1 MEEIYSKGN
10 VIKSFFWKLLER
22 FSVQGLSLCITLV
35 LARILSPSDYGT
47 VAIITVFVNLANV
60 IIDGGLNTA
69 LIQKKDTD
77 SLDYSTIFFSSIL
90 LSIVLYALLYVTS
103 PWIAEFY
110 DIPELVDMIRILGV
124 ILVFEAVNSIQRAY
138 VSKMMLFRKLFYSSF
153 FALLVSGSLGIYMA
167 LNDYGV
173 WALIS
178 QQMTCVLVTIIIMWF
193 TIKWRPILAFSFERF
208 KKLFD
213 YGWKIF
219 GLNFITTLYL
229 NIRSL
234 IIGKFYSP
242 ADLAFF
248 ERGHTLSSMVVQ
260 NINTSLQ
267 TILFPVLSNS
277 QNDKVRIKSLV
288 RRSTGMTCLL
298 IFPAL
303 IGLISIAK
311 PLVLLIL
318 TEKWLPAVAYIQ
330 IYSIAYMLFPVQV
343 ANMEAI
349 KAMGYSGISLKLEII
364 KKVIETTIL
373 IISVFMGVIAIAWGV
388 VFFNFVCLF
397 INLYPSKKYLDYGV
411 FEQVKDIIPTFLC
424 AIMMGFSIYWIQ
436 YLPIHLLFI
445 LMLQMIMG
453 VLVFG
458 LFCYLSKNES
468 FLYVKSLITEK
479 LKRK

>member
-124 ILVFEAVNSIQRAY
+124 ILVFESVNSIQRAY

-373 IISVFMGVIAIAWGV
+373 IISVFMGVIAIVWGV

-436 YLPIHLLFI
+436 YLPIHLLLI

>member
-90 LSIVLYALLYVTS
+90 LSIVLYALLYLTS

-373 IISVFMGVIAIAWGV
+373 IISVFMGVIAIVWGV

-436 YLPIHLLFI
+436 YLPIHLLLI

>member
-373 IISVFMGVIAIAWGV
+373 IISVFMGVIAIVWGV

-436 YLPIHLLFI
+436 YLPIHLLLI
-445 LMLQMIMG
+445 LMLQTIMG

-458 LFCYLSKNES
+458 IFCYLSKNES

>member
-349 KAMGYSGISLKLEII
+349 KAMGYS
-364 KKVIETTIL
+364 
-373 IISVFMGVIAIAWGV
+373 
-388 VFFNFVCLF
+388 
-397 INLYPSKKYLDYGV
+397 
-411 FEQVKDIIPTFLC
+411 
-424 AIMMGFSIYWIQ
+424 
-436 YLPIHLLFI
+436 
-445 LMLQMIMG
+445 
-453 VLVFG
+453 
-458 LFCYLSKNES
+458 
-468 FLYVKSLITEK
+468 
-479 LKRK
+479 

>member
-318 TEKWLPAVAYIQ
+318 TEKWLPVVAYIQ

-373 IISVFMGVIAIAWGV
+373 IISVFMGVIAIVWGV

-436 YLPIHLLFI
+436 YLPIHLLLI

>member
-35 LARILSPSDYGT
+35 LARILSTSDYGT

-373 IISVFMGVIAIAWGV
+373 IISVFMGVIAIVWGV

-436 YLPIHLLFI
+436 YLPIHLLLI

>member
-103 PWIAEFY
+103 SWIAEFY

-373 IISVFMGVIAIAWGV
+373 IISVFMGVIAIVWGV

-436 YLPIHLLFI
+436 YLPIHLLLI

>member
-373 IISVFMGVIAIAWGV
+373 IISVFMGVIAIVWGV

-436 YLPIHLLFI
+436 YLPIHLLLI

>member
-373 IISVFMGVIAIAWGV
+373 IISVFMGVIAIVWGV

-424 AIMMGFSIYWIQ
+424 AIIMGFSIYWIQ
-436 YLPIHLLFI
+436 YLPIHLLLI

>member
-173 WALIS
+173 WALFS

-373 IISVFMGVIAIAWGV
+373 IISVFMGVIAIVWGV

-436 YLPIHLLFI
+436 YLPIHLLLI

>member
-10 VIKSFFWKLLER
+10 VIKSFLWKLLER
-22 FSVQGLSLCITLV
+22 FSVQGLGLCITLV

-110 DIPELVDMIRILGV
+110 DTPELADMIRILGV

-138 VSKMMLFRKLFYSSF
+138 VSKMMLFRRLFYSSF
-153 FALLVSGSLGIYMA
+153 FALLVSGSLGIYLA
-167 LNDYGV
+167 LNGYGV

-178 QQMTCVLVTIIIMWF
+178 QQMTCVLVTTIIMWF

-248 ERGHTLSSMVVQ
+248 ERGHTLSGMVVQ

-288 RRSTGMTCLL
+288 RKSTGMTCLL
-298 IFPAL
+298 VFPAL

-330 IYSIAYMLFPVQV
+330 IYSIAYMLFPIQV

-349 KAMGYSGISLKLEII
+349 KAMGYSGMSLKLEII
-364 KKVIETTIL
+364 KKVVETIIL
-373 IISVFMGVIAIAWGV
+373 IVSVFMGVTAIAWGV
-388 VFFNFVCLF
+388 VLFNFICLF

-411 FEQVKDIIPTFLC
+411 FEQVKDVVPTSLC

-436 YLPIHLLFI
+436 YLPIHLLLV

-458 LFCYLSKNES
+458 LFCHLSQNES

>member
-436 YLPIHLLFI
+436 YLPIHLLLI

>member
-193 TIKWRPILAFSFERF
+193 TIKWRPILAFSFESF

-436 YLPIHLLFI
+436 YLPIHLLLI

>member
-47 VAIITVFVNLANV
+47 VAIITLFVNLANV

-373 IISVFMGVIAIAWGV
+373 IISVFMGVIAIVWGV

-436 YLPIHLLFI
+436 YLPIHLLLI

>member
-60 IIDGGLNTA
+60 IIDGGFNTA

-373 IISVFMGVIAIAWGV
+373 IISVFMGVIAIVWGV

-436 YLPIHLLFI
+436 YLPIHLLLI

>member
-436 YLPIHLLFI
+436 YLPIHLLLI

-468 FLYVKSLITEK
+468 FLYVKLLITEK

>member
-10 VIKSFFWKLLER
+10 VIKSFLWKLLER
-22 FSVQGLSLCITLV
+22 FSVQGLGLCITLV

-77 SLDYSTIFFSSIL
+77 SLDYSTIFFSNIF
-90 LSIVLYALLYVTS
+90 LSIVLYALLYATS

-110 DIPELVDMIRILGV
+110 DTPPLADMIRILGI

-138 VSKMMLFRKLFYSSF
+138 VSKMMLFRRLFYSSF
-153 FALLVSGSLGIYMA
+153 FALLVSGSLGIYLA
-167 LNDYGV
+167 LNGYGV

-178 QQMTCVLVTIIIMWF
+178 QQMTCVLVTTIIMWF
-193 TIKWRPILAFSFERF
+193 TIKWRPMFAFSFERF

-248 ERGHTLSSMVVQ
+248 ERGHTLSGMVVQ

-288 RRSTGMTCLL
+288 RKSTGMTCLL
-298 IFPAL
+298 VFPAL

-330 IYSIAYMLFPVQV
+330 IYSIAYMLFPIQV

-349 KAMGYSGISLKLEII
+349 KAMGYSGMSLKLEII
-364 KKVIETTIL
+364 KKVVETIIL
-373 IISVFMGVIAIAWGV
+373 IVSVFMGVIAIAWGV
-388 VFFNFVCLF
+388 VFFNFICLF

-411 FEQVKDIIPTFLC
+411 FEQVKDIIPTFMC

-436 YLPIHLLFI
+436 YLPIHLLLV

-458 LFCYLSKNES
+458 LFCHLSQNES

>member
-10 VIKSFFWKLLER
+10 VIKSFLWKLLER
-22 FSVQGLSLCITLV
+22 FSVQGLGLCITLV

-77 SLDYSTIFFSSIL
+77 SLDYSTIFFSSIF

-103 PWIAEFY
+103 PWIAVFY
-110 DIPELVDMIRILGV
+110 DTPELADMIRILGI

-138 VSKMMLFRKLFYSSF
+138 VSKLMLFRRLFYSSF
-153 FALLVSGSLGIYMA
+153 FALLVSGSLGIYLA

-178 QQMTCVLVTIIIMWF
+178 QQVICVLVTTIIMWF
-193 TIKWRPILAFSFERF
+193 TIKWRPMFAFSFERF

-242 ADLAFF
+242 VDLAFY
-248 ERGHTLSSMVVQ
+248 ERGHTLSGMVVQ

-267 TILFPVLSNS
+267 TILFPVLSDS
-277 QNDKVRIKSLV
+277 QNDRARVKSLV
-288 RRSTGMTCLL
+288 RRSTGIICLL

-311 PLVLLIL
+311 PLILLIL
-318 TEKWLPAVAYIQ
+318 TEKWLPAVSYIQ
-330 IYSIAYMLFPVQV
+330 IYSIAYMLFPIQV

-349 KAMGYSGISLKLEII
+349 KAMGYSGMSLKLEII
-364 KKVIETTIL
+364 KKVVETTIL
-373 IISVFMGVIAIAWGV
+373 IVSVFMGVIAIAWGV
-388 VFFNFVCLF
+388 VFFNFICLF

-411 FEQVKDIIPTFLC
+411 FEQVKDVVPTSLC

-436 YLPIHLLFI
+436 YLPIHLLLV

-458 LFCYLSKNES
+458 LFCHLSQNES

>member
-373 IISVFMGVIAIAWGV
+373 IISVFMGVIAIVWGV

-436 YLPIHLLFI
+436 YLPIHLLLI

-458 LFCYLSKNES
+458 LFWYLSKNES

>member
-10 VIKSFFWKLLER
+10 VIKSFLWKLLER
-22 FSVQGLSLCITLV
+22 FSVQGLGLCITLV

-110 DIPELVDMIRILGV
+110 DTPELADMIRILGV

-138 VSKMMLFRKLFYSSF
+138 VSKMMLFRRLFYSSF
-153 FALLVSGSLGIYMA
+153 FALLVSGSLGIYLA
-167 LNDYGV
+167 LNGYGV

-178 QQMTCVLVTIIIMWF
+178 QQMTCVLVTTIIMWF

-248 ERGHTLSSMVVQ
+248 ERGHTLSGMVVQ

-288 RRSTGMTCLL
+288 RKSTGMTCLL
-298 IFPAL
+298 VFPAL
-303 IGLISIAK
+303 IGLISISK

-330 IYSIAYMLFPVQV
+330 IYSIAYMLFPIQV

-349 KAMGYSGISLKLEII
+349 KAMGYSGMSLKLEII
-364 KKVIETTIL
+364 KKVVETTIL
-373 IISVFMGVIAIAWGV
+373 IVSVFMGVIAIAWGV
-388 VFFNFVCLF
+388 VFFNFICLF

-411 FEQVKDIIPTFLC
+411 FEQVKDVVPTSLC

-436 YLPIHLLFI
+436 YLPIHLLLV

-458 LFCYLSKNES
+458 LFCHLSQNES

>member
-10 VIKSFFWKLLER
+10 VIKSFLWKLLER
-22 FSVQGLSLCITLV
+22 FSVQGLGLCITLV

-110 DIPELVDMIRILGV
+110 DTPELADMIRILGV

-138 VSKMMLFRKLFYSSF
+138 VSKMMLFRRLFYSSF
-153 FALLVSGSLGIYMA
+153 FALLVSGSLGIYLA
-167 LNDYGV
+167 LNGYGV

-178 QQMTCVLVTIIIMWF
+178 QQMTCVLVTTIIMWF

-248 ERGHTLSSMVVQ
+248 ERGHTLSGMVVQ

-267 TILFPVLSNS
+267 TILFPVLSNL

-288 RRSTGMTCLL
+288 RKSTGMTCLL
-298 IFPAL
+298 VFPAL
-303 IGLISIAK
+303 IGLISISK

-330 IYSIAYMLFPVQV
+330 IYSIAYMLFPIQV

-349 KAMGYSGISLKLEII
+349 KAMGYSGMSLKLEII
-364 KKVIETTIL
+364 KKVVETIIL
-373 IISVFMGVIAIAWGV
+373 IVSVFMGVTAIAWGV
-388 VFFNFVCLF
+388 VLFNFICLF

-411 FEQVKDIIPTFLC
+411 FEQVKDVVPTSLC

-436 YLPIHLLFI
+436 YLPIHLLLV

-458 LFCYLSKNES
+458 LFCHLSQNES

>member
-10 VIKSFFWKLLER
+10 VIKSFLWKLLER
-22 FSVQGLSLCITLV
+22 FSVQGLGLCITLV

-90 LSIVLYALLYVTS
+90 LSIVLYTLLYVTS

-110 DIPELVDMIRILGV
+110 DTPELADMIRILGV

-138 VSKMMLFRKLFYSSF
+138 VSKMMLFRRLFYSSF
-153 FALLVSGSLGIYMA
+153 FALLVSGSLGIYLA
-167 LNDYGV
+167 LNGYGV

-178 QQMTCVLVTIIIMWF
+178 QQMTCVLVTTIIMWF
-193 TIKWRPILAFSFERF
+193 TIKWRPILAFSFEKF

-248 ERGHTLSSMVVQ
+248 ERGHTLSGMVVQ

-288 RRSTGMTCLL
+288 RKSTGMTCLL
-298 IFPAL
+298 VFPAL

-330 IYSIAYMLFPVQV
+330 IYSIAYMLFPIQV

-349 KAMGYSGISLKLEII
+349 KAMGYSGMSLKLEII
-364 KKVIETTIL
+364 KKVVETIIL
-373 IISVFMGVIAIAWGV
+373 IVSVFMGVTAIAWGV
-388 VFFNFVCLF
+388 VLFNFICLF

-411 FEQVKDIIPTFLC
+411 FEQVKDVVPTSLC

-436 YLPIHLLFI
+436 YLPIHLLLV

-458 LFCYLSKNES
+458 LFCHLSQNES

>member
-436 YLPIHLLFI
+436 YLPIHLFLI

>member
-1 MEEIYSKGN
+1 MEEIYSRGN
-10 VIKSFFWKLLER
+10 VIKSFLWKLLER

-47 VAIITVFVNLANV
+47 VAIIAVFINLANV

-77 SLDYSTIFFSSIL
+77 SLDYSTIFFSNIL
-90 LSIVLYALLYVTS
+90 LSLVLYALLYVTS

-110 DIPELVDMIRILGV
+110 DIPKLVDMIRILGV

-138 VSKMMLFRKLFYSSF
+138 VSKMMLFRRLYYSSF

-178 QQMTCVLVTIIIMWF
+178 QQMTCVLVTTIIMWF
-193 TIKWRPILAFSFERF
+193 TIRWRPILAFSFEKF

-248 ERGHTLSSMVVQ
+248 ERGHTLSGMVVQ

-277 QNDKVRIKSLV
+277 QNDKARIKSLV

-349 KAMGYSGISLKLEII
+349 KAMGYSGMSLKLEII

-388 VFFNFVCLF
+388 VFFNFMCLF

-436 YLPIHLLFI
+436 YLPIHLLLV

-458 LFCYLSKNES
+458 LFCHLSKNES

>member
-153 FALLVSGSLGIYMA
+153 FAFLVSGSLGIYMA

-288 RRSTGMTCLL
+288 RRSTGMACLL

-373 IISVFMGVIAIAWGV
+373 IISVFMGVIAIVWGV

-436 YLPIHLLFI
+436 YLPIHLLLI

>member
-248 ERGHTLSSMVVQ
+248 ERGYTLSSMVVQ

-373 IISVFMGVIAIAWGV
+373 IISVFMGVIAIVWGV

-436 YLPIHLLFI
+436 YLPIHLLLI

>member
-373 IISVFMGVIAIAWGV
+373 IISVFMGVIAIVWGV

-397 INLYPSKKYLDYGV
+397 INLYPSKKYLDYCV

-436 YLPIHLLFI
+436 YLPIHLLLI

>member
-364 KKVIETTIL
+364 KKIIETTIL
-373 IISVFMGVIAIAWGV
+373 IISVFMGVIAIVWGV

-436 YLPIHLLFI
+436 YLPIHLLLI